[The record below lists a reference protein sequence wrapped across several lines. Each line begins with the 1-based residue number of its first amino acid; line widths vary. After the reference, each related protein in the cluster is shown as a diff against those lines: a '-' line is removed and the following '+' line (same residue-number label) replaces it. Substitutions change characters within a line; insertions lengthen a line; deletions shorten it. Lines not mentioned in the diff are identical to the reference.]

1 MLKYVIITYGNEK
14 SELCLNMPS
23 AEDFTLKGVLP
34 MTDEIKTVGNDEMEE
49 KEIEEPVKDKP
60 EIGDEGILDIT
71 ESKLT
76 PEEKIDFLQRKLEK
90 AELDATDKS
99 IALIEMTASRN
110 ALYRSLQETQMR
122 LAETM
127 GQRESDVE
135 AYQKELDIRLKEKRQ
150 LQEQCDSLVIKAKRY
165 DELQESLV
173 KIKMS
178 AEQRAHGVIDEA
190 QEKAMDT
197 IMLIDNIE
205 KEIMLFREDLT
216 YLRRDI
222 KIGTVTL
229 DDRLENI
236 YLRLCRNLDRLVEIK
251 EEFYKKNSLPMDES
265 DPWMNGGSV
274 PKIQYPKNKTV
285 KTEAE

>member
-1 MLKYVIITYGNEK
+1 MSEEVNVIGTEEEI
-14 SELCLNMPS
+14 SE
-23 AEDFTLKGVLP
+23 EVVLEV
-34 MTDEIKTVGNDEMEE
+34 TE
-49 KEIEEPVKDKP
+49 KE
-60 EIGDEGILDIT
+60 EISDIT

-76 PEEKIDFLQRKLEK
+76 PEEQIDFLQRKLEK
-90 AELDATDKS
+90 AELEATDKN

-127 GQRESDVE
+127 GQRENDIE
-135 AYQKELDIRLKEKRQ
+135 AYQKELDMRLNEKRQ
-150 LQEQCDSLVIKAKRY
+150 LQEQYDSLVIKAKRY

-173 KIKMS
+173 KIKMN

-197 IMLIDNIE
+197 IMLIDDIE
-205 KEIMLFREDLT
+205 KEIILFREDLT

-236 YLRLCRNLDRLVEIK
+236 YLRLCKNLDRLMEIK
-251 EEFYKKNSLPMDES
+251 ENFYKKNSLPMDED
-265 DPWMNGGSV
+265 DPWIGNGGV
-274 PKIQYPKNKTV
+274 PKICYPV
-285 KTEAE
+285 KMDGAGKQEQTGTAESIE